1 MEIGCLAFALA
12 GVELVCSPKLA
23 LKLYLHLIKYDQ
35 VIITYTIKVIEFMV
49 LYFNR
54 KNIKLQEIKF
64 YLFKKE
70 LDFETYLNYT
80 TIIICVY
87 EYILFVE
94 VLIYFCLC

>member
-1 MEIGCLAFALA
+1 
-12 GVELVCSPKLA
+12 
-23 LKLYLHLIKYDQ
+23 
-35 VIITYTIKVIEFMV
+35 MV

-70 LDFETYLNYT
+70 LGFETYLNYT

-94 VLIYFCLC
+94 VFIYFCLG